1 MSEAKSGEVEVLGG
15 TSVCGRCRAPR
26 PVRQTACPNRCQVER
41 LEVDPPT
48 AAPPRPTVDEH
59 LLAVAWATA
68 RRSTCLRA
76 PDGVGAV
83 LAREGRVLS
92 TGYAGSVRGDPHC
105 VDVGCMLDA
114 RGKCV
119 RTVHAE
125 LNALLQA
132 AAHGVSVDGATAY
145 CTMSPCWDCFKAL
158 KSAGVARVVFDV
170 TYTDTLLQERHAT
183 AWNVGWERRGTAVF
197 VPGRGLVG

>member
-1 MSEAKSGEVEVLGG
+1 M
-15 TSVCGRCRAPR
+15 CRRCSSTR
-26 PVRQTACPNRCQVER
+26 PVRQAACPNKCQFG
-41 LEVDPPT
+41 PGAQKA
-48 AAPPRPTVDEH
+48 AAPAPAALTPAPALAAPRPRRPTVDEH

-68 RRSTCLRA
+68 KRSTCLRA

-83 LAREGRVLS
+83 IARYGRVLS

-105 VDVGCMLDA
+105 VDVGCMLDT

-158 KSAGVARVVFDV
+158 KSAGAVRVVFDV
-170 TYTDTLLQERHAT
+170 TYTDTILQERHAA
-183 AWNVGWERRGTAVF
+183 AWGVRWERRGTAVF
-197 VPGRGLVG
+197 TPGSGVVE